1 VKHVAPW
8 TDGQTCDANKFV
20 SPLSEVPKN
29 GNEVTPEITAV
40 FVTVCTSHLLSAL
53 GSVYIGASW
62 IWTRHVIL

>member
-1 VKHVAPW
+1 MLPH
-8 TDGQTCDANKFV
+8 GQTCDADRLV

-40 FVTVCTSHLLSAL
+40 FVTVCTSYLLS
-53 GSVYIGASW
+53 VQVGASW